1 MKIII
6 RKMTVEDATA
16 VNALSKQLGY
26 PLSIEETVKNID
38 LVLQSKGH
46 TAFVAECENKIVGW
60 IGASQAIMI
69 EVMPHCEINGLV
81 INEHYQGI
89 GIGKL
94 LIDKVKHWAREK
106 GNNKLGLHCNIKRTQ
121 AHKFYE
127 HIGFAEI
134 KQQKNFV
141 MEI

>member
-1 MKIII
+1 MQQPL
-6 RKMTVEDATA
+6 MH
-16 VNALSKQLGY
+16 SQKQLGY

-38 LVLQSKGH
+38 LVLQSKDH
-46 TAFVAECENKIVGW
+46 TAFVAECENRIVGW

-106 GNNKLGLHCNIKRTQ
+106 GNNKLGLHCNIKRSE

>member
-1 MKIII
+1 
-6 RKMTVEDATA
+6 MTVEDATA
-16 VNALSKQLGY
+16 VNALSKLLGY
-26 PLSIEETVKNID
+26 LLSIEETVKNID
-38 LVLQSKGH
+38 LVLQSKDH

-60 IGASQAIMI
+60 IGASQAVMI

>member
-1 MKIII
+1 
-6 RKMTVEDATA
+6 MTVEDATA
-16 VNALSKQLGY
+16 VNALSKLLGY
-26 PLSIEETVKNID
+26 LLSIAETVKNID
-38 LVLQSKGH
+38 LVLQSKDH

-106 GNNKLGLHCNIKRTQ
+106 GNNKLGLHCNIKRTE